1 MALGTPTFG
10 TGGTTASP
18 TGNQIQGANFSSSA
32 FTTPGNYM
40 DVFGFDNAPES
51 TNLPHIYEKE
61 VTIYG
66 NRTLMGFLRMIGSE
80 MPTNSQQIRW
90 AEQKR
95 LHVFYNNVYRTS
107 ATSNVLKIKT
117 QDGTGGDGSNND
129 NDLTT
134 HAIRVNDKILVG
146 SSGNDAELFIV
157 QAVNGANISI
167 GAYDGNDNTVLDRL
181 ADTSGGDSTT
191 QHTILVIGSEFGKG
205 SDSRTHIVQPEYSS
219 YTNNTVIMRD
229 KYAVNGTDANQ
240 IGWLE
245 IADEN
250 GVQGKYWY
258 IKGKSETMTRWED
271 YLELSLLE
279 DKKAQSGADAALPGA
294 GIGTNS
300 GAAKGGDII
309 GLGSEGLFEAIENR
323 GTVYENG
330 FGATDTTP
338 ETSAATF
345 RNQSLDVMV
354 RQLDREGSIEEYALF
369 LNRDESL
376 NFDDGMA
383 LQSNAG
389 SATGVSWGLF
399 NNSKEMGLS
408 LGFNS
413 VRRGSY
419 DFYKRD
425 WKYLNQVDGRGS
437 LDGINGIGVPM
448 GTKSVYDQYGANL
461 QMPFA
466 SIYYLAAEHHNR
478 KNMSWVHGGLA
489 PTPTSGAD
497 SLQIEF
503 LTERCI
509 CVKGANNFFL
519 FK

>member
-1 MALGTPTFG
+1 MALGNATYPGGAGTPAAP
-10 TGGTTASP
+10 GGNA
-18 TGNQIQGANFSSSA
+18 IQGANQTNQA
-32 FTTPGNYM
+32 FTSPGNYM

-61 VTIYG
+61 ITIYG
-66 NRTLMGFLRMIGSE
+66 NRTLMGFLRMVGSE

-95 LHVFYNNVYRTS
+95 LHIFYDN
-107 ATSNVLKIKT
+107 ATKT
-117 QDGTGGDGSNND
+117 ATDAQITVPAN
-129 NDLTT
+129 
-134 HAIRVNDKILVG
+134 HALRVNDKILV
-146 SSGNDAELFIV
+146 SGNLGEDLFIV
-157 QAVNGANISI
+157 VDPAGPADSI
-167 GAYDGNDNTVLDRL
+167 LVRAYTAAADTAASTQLVLD
-181 ADTSGGDSTT
+181 AVAEDGTT
-191 QHTILVIGSEFGKG
+191 VNILVVGSEFGKA
-205 SDSRTHIVQPEYSS
+205 SDTRAQHIQPEYSS
-219 YTNNTVIMRD
+219 YTNSTVIMRE

-279 DKKAQSGADAALPGA
+279 DKKSTQQILPGIGADGAAPY
-294 GIGTNS
+294 
-300 GAAKGGDII
+300 AKGGTGTDAIV
-309 GLGSEGLFEAIENR
+309 GSGSEGFFQAIENR
-323 GTVYENG
+323 GNVFTGG
-330 FGATDTTP
+330 FGAAANEAGGDT
-338 ETSAATF
+338 AAQF
-345 RNQSLDVMV
+345 RNNSIDTMI
-354 RQLDREGSIEEYALF
+354 RTLDRQGNIEENALF
-369 LNRDESL
+369 LNRQESL

-383 LQSNAG
+383 AQNN
-389 SATGVSWGLF
+389 GVGGTSSSWGIF

-425 WKYLNQVDGRGS
+425 WKYLNAVDGRAS
-437 LDGINGIGVPM
+437 FDGVRGVGIPM

-489 PTPTSGAD
+489 PTPTSGVDA
-497 SLQIEF
+497 LNIEF

-509 CVKGANNFFL
+509 CLKGANNFFL
-519 FK
+519 FA